1 MSTKLNS
8 EDYLNGQLLL
18 IEKPLEW
25 TSFDAVNK
33 IRNALKREL
42 SIRKIKVGHAGTLD
56 PLASGLLLICT
67 GKFTKRIN
75 ELMGMDKV
83 YTGSI
88 TLGGTTPS
96 YDLESDIDQE
106 FPTAHITNQLIEEV
120 LPRFH
125 GEIMQRPPLF
135 SAIKKGGERAY
146 ELARRG
152 EDTELPARQVKINY
166 FKITSREADVLHF
179 EVSCG
184 KGTYI
189 RSLAHDL
196 GQALQS
202 GAYLSALRRTK
213 IGKYSVENAISPQ
226 VFAEGLKD

>member
-1 MSTKLNS
+1 MSIALNS

-18 IEKPLEW
+18 IDKPLEW

-33 IRNALKREL
+33 VRNALKREL
-42 SIRKIKVGHAGTLD
+42 NIRKIKVGHAGTLD

-75 ELMGMDKV
+75 ELMGQDKV

-88 TLGGTTPS
+88 QLGATTPS
-96 YDLESDIDQE
+96 YDCESDIDAQY
-106 FPTAHITNQLIEEV
+106 PVDHITDELIVQALKDFE
-120 LPRFH
+120 
-125 GEIMQRPPLF
+125 GDIMQRPPLF

-152 EDTELPARQVKINY
+152 EDTELPARPVHINY
-166 FKITSREADVLHF
+166 FRITSREGNTLHF

-196 GQALQS
+196 GKALDS

-213 IGKYSVENAISPQ
+213 IGEYSVDNAITPNAFS
-226 VFAEGLKD
+226 ESLKA